1 MTDEERRFQ
10 AEAQVPMIVVRTKAD
25 LVDVAEAPEVGEKE
39 VLASAHDGT
48 GLELVRSQLA
58 AIMFAELGAQGDI
71 EPLITRE
78 RHRRS
83 LQQAQ
88 DEICSFGDAR
98 NAGLD
103 GVVAA
108 THLRAAVT
116 ALDDVIGVVTTDDVL
131 DRVFG
136 TFCIGK

>member
-1 MTDEERRFQ
+1 M
-10 AEAQVPMIVVRTKAD
+10 
-25 LVDVAEAPEVGEKE
+25 
-39 VLASAHDGT
+39 LASAHDGT

-58 AIMFAELGAQGDI
+58 AIMFAGLGAQGDI

-78 RHRRS
+78 RHRLS

-88 DEICSFGDAR
+88 DEVRSFRDAR
-98 NAGLD
+98 HAGLD

-116 ALDDVIGVVTTDDVL
+116 ALEDVIGVVTTDDVL